1 MFIEFNDRYKGRIG
15 LTFDQVVELSN
26 EPNRVDKDI
35 SHLQLL
41 EYQFKKFQERNKTW
55 GIKYE
60 EIIRYVIL
68 G

>member
-35 SHLQLL
+35 SHLKLL